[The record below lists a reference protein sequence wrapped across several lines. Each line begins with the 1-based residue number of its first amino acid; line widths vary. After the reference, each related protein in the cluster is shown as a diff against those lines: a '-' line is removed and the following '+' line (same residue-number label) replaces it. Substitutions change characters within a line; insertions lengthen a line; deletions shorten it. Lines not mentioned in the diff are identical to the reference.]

1 MAVSQKLKSVMASA
15 NDKTVQTDSFEAI
28 LVSGVVNFLKC
39 SVYWY
44 LFSKVINSLKGEN
57 DNKNEKED
65 EH

>member
-1 MAVSQKLKSVMASA
+1 MASA

-28 LVSGVVNFLKC
+28 LVTAVVNFLKC

-44 LFSKVINSLKGEN
+44 LCSKVINSLKGGN
-57 DNKNEKED
+57 DNKNEKEV